1 MRRRTIILL
10 SHLLQQG
17 NEGFVELRGNCG
29 FLGWIG
35 VQQMTSRE
43 SLVRRQCEICH
54 NCSPRVRLQLWKQLE
69 HKLQERKRVMSSVT
83 QSNFI
88 YTFYRFLTFS
98 SEVEERQH
106 GIQTLK
112 NAIET
117 YWLSTRCYEINNIFP
132 KSISVFIQKFIN
144 LK

>member
-1 MRRRTIILL
+1 MRRRRTIILL

-17 NEGFVELRGNCG
+17 NEGFVELRSNCG
-29 FLGWIG
+29 LLGWIG

-43 SLVRRQCEICH
+43 SLIRRQCEICH
-54 NCSPRVRLQLWKQLE
+54 NCGSRVRLQLWKQLE
-69 HKLQERKRVMSSVT
+69 HKLQERENATSDT

-88 YTFYRFLTFS
+88 YTFCRFLTFS
-98 SEVEERQH
+98 SELEERQH
-106 GIQTLK
+106 DIETLR